1 VSAPREAE
9 ALGQLL
15 GSSFFEGFNPRDLAA
30 LARRASVVPFDTH
43 ERVFLQGDPA
53 TSLFLLVSGSVELRV
68 GRPVGG
74 PALAVQTVTHQGY
87 PLGWSVMVAP
97 FTYRATATA
106 LEPTRLLAISQ
117 DALQRQAS
125 ARPEF
130 GMTLMGAVVGIVGD
144 RLRATRTRLIARRY
158 DDVVVA
164 IRDLLYQSGPRLSVA
179 SPLHRL
185 PYYLE
190 HRLTLADAFSTLDA
204 LRQHGEPVE
213 RDLAA
218 LSADLLERARQDLDL
233 YQQLQAIYQ
242 TVAGA
247 GPEASPEEVRLRST
261 LGFRRLFAATRHRI
275 EGTEYL
281 PERPGHIF
289 IMNHLRNHPDNLLP
303 NNVLLT
309 MDTHFVSSMVVFER
323 YGEAPVRV
331 VRKSRPDEYGFQQ
344 FYDRLGYVYV
354 YSGHVDAGDEDPDT
368 SPEARRRLFLD
379 VAGAHLEQGRNL
391 VICPEGASTFTE
403 RSPLRFRPG
412 AFRLAAHVPPEPLLV
427 PVAVANF
434 DKKLTATTTAAVVH
448 EPFRLSDFVADPGDD
463 RALLDFINH
472 KVGPWFQEWVREA
485 AALAGWAG

>member
-15 GSSFFEGFNPRDLAA
+15 GSSFFEGFDPRDLAA

>member
-1 VSAPREAE
+1 VSGPREAE

-15 GSSFFEGFNPRDLAA
+15 GSPFFEGFDPRDLAD
-30 LARRASVVPFDTH
+30 LARTATVVAFDRY

-53 TSLFLLVSGSVELRV
+53 TSLFLLVEGSVELRV
-68 GRPVGG
+68 GCPAGG
-74 PALAVQTVTHQGY
+74 PTLVVQTVIHPGY
-87 PLGWSVMVAP
+87 PLGWSAVVAP

-106 LEPTRLLAISQ
+106 LGPTRLLAISQ
-117 DALQRQAS
+117 DALRRQA
-125 ARPEF
+125 AVRPEF
-130 GMTLMGAVVGIVGD
+130 GMTLMRAVVGIVGD

-164 IRDLLYQSGPRLSVA
+164 IRDLLHQSGPRLSVA

-185 PYYLE
+185 PHYLE
-190 HRLTLADAFSTLDA
+190 HRLTLADAFHTLDA
-204 LRQHGEPVE
+204 LRRHGEPAE
-213 RDLAA
+213 RDLAG
-218 LSADLLERARQDLDL
+218 LCADLLDRARKELDL

-242 TVAGA
+242 IVAGA
-247 GPEASPEEVRLRST
+247 GPGASPEEVRLRST
-261 LGFRRLFAATRHRI
+261 LEFRRLFAATRHRI
-275 EGTEYL
+275 EGAEHL

-289 IMNHLRNHPDNLLP
+289 IMNHLASHPDNLLP
-303 NNVLLT
+303 NDFVLT

-331 VRKSRPDEYGFQQ
+331 VRKSRPDEYGHQQ
-344 FYDRLGYVYV
+344 FYDRLGYVYT
-354 YSGHVDAGDEDPDT
+354 YSGHVDAGDEDPLS
-368 SPEARRRLFLD
+368 SPEARRRHFLD

-391 VICPEGASTFTE
+391 VICPEGACTSTE

-412 AFRLAAHVPPEPLLV
+412 AFRLAAHVRPEPLLV

-448 EPFRLSDFVADPGDD
+448 RPFRLSELVADPGDD
-463 RALLDFINH
+463 RALLELINA
-472 KVGPWFQEWVREA
+472 KVGPWFQDWVREA

>member
-15 GSSFFEGFNPRDLAA
+15 GSSFFEGFDPRDLAA

-412 AFRLAAHVPPEPLLV
+412 AFQLAAHVPPEPLLV